1 MNLLRASAKGDL
13 TAVKKFVADGANVND
28 ADGLGRTPVIEAAW
42 GGHAEVVKYLVE
54 KGADSNAA
62 DNNGYTALMRAA
74 EGGHLQ
80 VLSCLI
86 HKGAQVNV
94 RGKVRGATPLMLA
107 AEQGHIKVLELL
119 LSSGAK
125 VNTVDQFEESACAR
139 AYHMNQMKAAQYI
152 ESKGGRGK
160 PERSSLSH
168 YSTRDKDGKPVKTLL
183 PQWSAA
189 AEDAGVEDGDNEP
202 VAADS
207 EDMNEE

>member
-13 TAVKKFVADGANVND
+13 AAVKKFVAESANVNA

-54 KGADSNAA
+54 KGANVNIA
-62 DNNGYTALMRAA
+62 DNAGYTALMRACE
-74 EGGHLQ
+74 EGH
-80 VLSCLI
+80 VPVITYLI
-86 HKGAQVNV
+86 AKGAAVNV
-94 RGKVRGATPLMLA
+94 RGSVRGTTPLMLA

-119 LSSGAK
+119 IAHGAK
-125 VNTVDQFEESACAR
+125 INAVDRFEESACAC
-139 AYHMNQMKAAQYI
+139 AYRTNQLKAAQFL

-168 YSTRDKDGKPVKTLL
+168 YSSRDKEGRPVKTVL

-189 AEDAGVEDGDNEP
+189 AEDAAEEESEPEP
-202 VAADS
+202 VSDG
-207 EDMNEE
+207 EDMDEE